1 MECAVPPNWDDMKTF
16 LAVARAE
23 TLSGAGSLLKAD
35 PATVGR
41 RIARLESALGYV
53 LFSKSQQ
60 GYVLTAQGQQLLP
73 HAVRLEQTMLE
84 ANDDMRGK
92 GRELSGQIR
101 LGAPDGSANYLLPQ
115 VCAAIAAQNP
125 ELEIQIVALPRIFN
139 LSKREADMALT
150 VSQPTAGRLVVQK
163 VTDYKLHLAASDSY
177 LAQHPPITALDD
189 LRNHAIVG
197 YIPEMIYDRELDYL
211 SGAAFERV
219 ALASNSASVQLNFIR
234 QGGGVGVVHDF
245 ALPAVQGVSK
255 VLESHFSLTRS
266 FYLIRHEDDQ
276 RVARLTRF
284 AQLLAEGVRQE
295 VARLESRA

>member
-1 MECAVPPNWDDMKTF
+1 MAPNWDDMKTF
-16 LAVARAE
+16 VAVARAE
-23 TLSGAGSLLKAD
+23 TLSGAGTLLRAD

-41 RIARLESALGYV
+41 RIARLERALGFV
-53 LFSKSQQ
+53 LFTKSPQ
-60 GYVLTAQGQQLLP
+60 GYVLTAQGQRLMP

-84 ANDDMRGK
+84 ANEDMSGK
-92 GRELSGQIR
+92 GQDLSGQIR

-115 VCAAIAAQNP
+115 VCAAIAADNP

-163 VTDYKLHLAASDSY
+163 VTDYKLHLAAADSY
-177 LAQHPPITALDD
+177 LAKHPPITTLDD
-189 LRNHAIVG
+189 LRMHRIVG
-197 YIPEMIYDRELDYL
+197 YIPEMIYDKELDYL
-211 SGAAFERV
+211 SGAAFEQV
-219 ALASNSASVQLNFIR
+219 ALASNSASVQFNFIR

-255 VLESHFSLTRS
+255 VLAERFSLTRS

-284 AQLLAEGVRQE
+284 AQLLSEGVRAE
-295 VARLESRA
+295 VSRLESQA

>member
-1 MECAVPPNWDDMKTF
+1 MSPNWDDIKTF

-41 RIARLESALGYV
+41 RVARLEAALGYV
-53 LFSKSQQ
+53 LFTKSQQ
-60 GYVLTAQGQQLLP
+60 GYVLTAQGQRLLP

-84 ANDDMRGK
+84 AGEDMSGK
-92 GRELSGQIR
+92 GQELSGQIR
-101 LGAPDGSANYLLPQ
+101 LGAPDGSANFLLPQ
-115 VCAAIAAQNP
+115 VCAAIAKDNP

-163 VTDYKLHLAASDSY
+163 VTDYKLHLAAADSY
-177 LAQHPPITALDD
+177 LAQHPPITKFED
-189 LRNHAIVG
+189 LSQHAIVG

-219 ALASNSASVQLNFIR
+219 TLASNSASVQLNFIR

-255 VLESHFSLTRS
+255 VLEESFSLTRS

-276 RVARLTRF
+276 RVARLTKF

-295 VARLESRA
+295 VARLESCA